1 MTERLRG
8 GRRKAG
14 RPKVGRKVQSFRIS
28 EAVSTLFDE
37 LKAEAGY
44 LRYEDFILS
53 LLNRER
59 HRLSATR
66 QPRTSTPESRSDHIQ
81 EAHGFD
87 LSPIYRDTGIVNVT
101 STTASPE
108 RAGLGHVVIQ

>member
-8 GRRKAG
+8 GRRRKAG
-14 RPKVGRKVQSFRIS
+14 RPKVGRKVRSFRIS
-28 EAVSTLFDE
+28 EAVSILFDE

-44 LRYEDFILS
+44 LRDEDYILS

-66 QPRTSTPESRSDHIQ
+66 QPRTSTPESRSDHTQ

-87 LSPIYRDTGIVNVT
+87 LSPIYRDTGIVNI
-101 STTASPE
+101 TTASPE
-108 RAGLGHVVIQ
+108 RARLGHVVIQ